1 MRLAVC
7 AALLICCSPIT
18 LRAQSA
24 QPAAVPV
31 GTVVAERKPIAR
43 TAEFVGRVEAIQR
56 VEVRARVKG
65 FLDKVLFKEGDTV
78 KAGAPLYTI
87 EKGLFQADVQQAE
100 GSLQR
105 SKASLALAVVQRKR
119 AVELMEKNAGTV
131 VARDQAVALEGQAQ
145 GAMTTDEANLATA
158 KINLGYTDI
167 VSPIDG
173 RIGRT
178 SVTIGNVVGPDSGA
192 LTTIV
197 SQDPMY
203 VTFPVSQREF
213 LRGQQT
219 GERADVNAIK
229 VRLRFSDGSLYA
241 QQGTIN
247 FVDVSVDRATDTI
260 TARATV
266 PNPGGALFDGQLMRV
281 FLEAGKA
288 DERVLVPQTALIA
301 DQGGTYV
308 FIVEDG
314 KAAMRRVKLQGPSGT
329 ESVLESGLNGGEQ
342 VIVEGLQRVRPGV
355 PVQATAVAPTLGAK

>member
-7 AALLICCSPIT
+7 AAFLTCCCVIAAH
-18 LRAQSA
+18 AQGT
-24 QPAAVPV
+24 QPAAVAV
-31 GTVVAERKPIAR
+31 GTIVAEKKPIAR

-56 VEVRARVKG
+56 VEVHARVKG
-65 FLDKVLFKEGDTV
+65 FLEKILFKEGDTV
-78 KAGAPLYTI
+78 KTGDALYTI

-100 GSLQR
+100 GALQR
-105 SKASLALAVVQRKR
+105 SKASLALATVQRKR

-158 KINLGYTDI
+158 RINLGYTNI

-178 SVTIGNVVGPDSGA
+178 SVTIGNVVGPDSGV

-213 LRGQQT
+213 LRAQQT
-219 GERADVNAIK
+219 GQRTDVNKIK
-229 VRLRFSDGSLYA
+229 VRLQFSDGSFYA
-241 QQGTIN
+241 QEGTIN
-247 FVDVSVDRATDTI
+247 FVDVSVDRATDTVI
-260 TARATV
+260 ARATV
-266 PNPGGALFDGQLMRV
+266 PNPNSALIDGQLMRV
-281 FLEAGKA
+281 LLEAGNT

-314 KAAMRRVKLQGPSGT
+314 KAAMRRVKLQGPSGAN
-329 ESVLESGLNGGEQ
+329 SILESGLDGGEQ

-355 PVQATAVAPTLGAK
+355 PVKATPVVPTLGAK